1 MFLREFGTAFDIG
14 EEKSDGASGDRYTAS
29 NLNDLLWHKYSVLQM
44 KFIETFWF
52 PGLVDVQSPLVG
64 EIPRSGELPFGDDV
78 ATKGLWV
85 PALPPKN
92 IYECRSSSP
101 QQNNWG
107 WLSCL
112 WKWRYP
118 PSIG

>member
-52 PGLVDVQSPLVG
+52 PGLVDVQSPLEG
-64 EIPRSGELPFGDDV
+64 EIPRSGTNSQPRAYESLLYRPKYLWMSQFVSPTEQLGMTIVPMKV
-78 ATKGLWV
+78 AI
-85 PALPPKN
+85 PAKYRLMRIP
-92 IYECRSSSP
+92 
-101 QQNNWG
+101 
-107 WLSCL
+107 
-112 WKWRYP
+112 
-118 PSIG
+118 